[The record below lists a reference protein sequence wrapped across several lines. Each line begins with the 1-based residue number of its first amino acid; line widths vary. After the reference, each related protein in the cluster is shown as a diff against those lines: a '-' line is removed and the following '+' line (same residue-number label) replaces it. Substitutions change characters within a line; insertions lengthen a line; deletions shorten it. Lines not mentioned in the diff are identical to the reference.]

1 MPSSTRESAS
11 SETPERGRSYGELV
25 WRQFRREHLAIVG
38 LALIILLFLVAMGA
52 PLLASNKPVLARVDG
67 QWQAPLLRELFA
79 PSPETPELFLER
91 LFNFGLVTLLASL
104 LLVLPVWGIVC
115 IVRRRWRAVVGARH
129 ALPLRMGAA
138 WIALGIVAAACMVPF
153 FTVQSRLDNTDYRA
167 ALADAAKRPG
177 NFALWPVVRYGPFES
192 SGTPFQPPG
201 REHTL
206 GTDRSGRDVLARLI
220 HGSRV
225 SLSVGFLSVA
235 VAVAL
240 GLFVGS
246 LSAYHG
252 GRVDLVLQRVVEV
265 VICFPTFLLILT
277 IMAFVDKRSIFNV
290 MLVIGLT
297 GWTGIARLV
306 RGQMLGE
313 KAKDYI
319 TAARALGAGSWRIIF
334 RHLLPN
340 SIAPVL
346 VSATFGVAGAI
357 LTESGLSFLGFGVRP
372 PTASWGE
379 LLNQAQTWPTGY
391 WWLTIWPGV
400 MIFLTVT
407 VYNLV
412 GEGLRD
418 ALDPR
423 MKA

>member
-1 MPSSTRESAS
+1 MA
-11 SETPERGRSYGELV
+11 GLV
-25 WRQFRREHLAIVG
+25 LIV
-38 LALIILLFLVAMGA
+38 LLFLVAMSA

-79 PSPETPELFLER
+79 PSPETPEAFLER
-91 LFNFGLVTLLASL
+91 LFNYGLVTLAASI
-104 LLVLPVWGIVC
+104 LLVLPVWGGVWATT
-115 IVRRRWRAVVGARH
+115 RKRQAVVGARH
-129 ALPLRMGAA
+129 ALPLREDTTQPSRDRRCLRAV
-138 WIALGIVAAACMVPF
+138 WIALALVAAACLVPF
-153 FTVQSRLDNTDYRA
+153 FFVQSRLDNTDYRA
-167 ALADAAKRPG
+167 TMTEAMKRPG
-177 NFALWPVVRYGPFES
+177 NWAVWPPVRYGPFENT
-192 SGTPFQPPG
+192 GRPYQAPG
-201 REHTL
+201 GDHVL

-220 HGSRV
+220 HGARV

-235 VAVAL
+235 VAVAI

-252 GRVDLVLQRVVEV
+252 GRVDLILQRVVEV

-297 GWTGIARLV
+297 GWTGVARLV

-313 KAKDYI
+313 KAKDYV

-400 MIFLTVT
+400 MIFVTVT

-423 MKA
+423 MKT

>member
-1 MPSSTRESAS
+1 MPSSIQESAS
-11 SETPERGRSYGELV
+11 SEQAPRGQSYRELV
-25 WRQFRREHLAIVG
+25 WRQFKRERLALVG
-38 LALIILLFLVAMGA
+38 LVLVILLFIAAMAA
-52 PLLASNKPVLARVDG
+52 PLLAGNKPILMSIDG
-67 QWQAPLLRELFA
+67 RWKAPLLRELFA
-79 PSPETPELFLER
+79 PSPETPEAILER
-91 LFNFGLVTLLASL
+91 LFNYGLL
-104 LLVLPVWGIVC
+104 
-115 IVRRRWRAVVGARH
+115 
-129 ALPLRMGAA
+129 
-138 WIALGIVAAACMVPF
+138 VAAASIAFVLPAWIFCRVRKAGYAPVWIVLCAVAVILLVPF
-153 FTVQSRLDNTDYRA
+153 FFVQSRLDNTDYRA
-167 ALADAAKRPG
+167 ATAEAAQRPG
-177 NFALWPVVRYGPFES
+177 NWAVWPALRCGPFES
-192 SGTPFQPPG
+192 TGKPYQPPG
-201 REHTL
+201 GGHPL

-220 HGSRV
+220 HGARV

-235 VAVAL
+235 VAVL
-240 GLFVGS
+240 IGVFVGS
-246 LSAYHG
+246 VSAYHG
-252 GRVDLVLQRVVEV
+252 GKLDLFLQRVVEV

-277 IMAFVDKRSIFNV
+277 IMAFMDKRSIFNV

-297 GWTGIARLV
+297 GWTGVARLV

-313 KAKDYI
+313 KAKDYV
-319 TAARALGAGSWRIIF
+319 TAARALGLSSWRVIF

-340 SIAPVL
+340 SVAPVL

-391 WWLTIWPGV
+391 WWLTVWPGV

-423 MKA
+423 MKT